1 MTTTTGIFIGIAVA
15 LVLVLISVAG
25 FRQIDTCEDHGW
37 VPIVIIEG
45 IFFTGLFAGLF
56 GNFGHETE
64 KEEKANIA
72 IKTTVN
78 ANYNDVV
85 NFHNDDTNKSF
96 VSDGSKYTFDYDDET
111 KTLTVFTDTNAN
123 VDAVF
128 VDGVKQNDQKTS
140 DNTDKKKDCVSY
152 KTDDAD
158 KTDADKTDNSSD
170 TANNSSPT
178 VPSTA
183 VSLQQ
188 KIQDKIQ
195 SRYSDAVIT
204 GFDTIKMSGTFSCD
218 NVQYSFQ
225 WKDDTLKVINADDAD
240 DVTYYKIAQ

>member
-1 MTTTTGIFIGIAVA
+1 MTTTTGIFIGIVIA

-25 FRQIDTCEDHGW
+25 FRQIDTCEDHDW

-45 IFFTGLFAGLF
+45 IFFTGLLAGLF
-56 GNFGHETE
+56 GSFGHETE
-64 KEEKANIA
+64 KEEKVNIA

-78 ANYNDVV
+78 ANYDDVV
-85 NFHNDDTNKSF
+85 NFHNGYTNKSF
-96 VSDGSKYTFDYDDET
+96 VSNGSKYTFDYDEET
-111 KTLTVFTDTNAN
+111 KTLTVFTDTNSN

-128 VDGVKQNDQKTS
+128 VNGVKQDNQKTS
-140 DNTDKKKDCVSY
+140 DKTDKKKDCVSY

-158 KTDADKTDNSSD
+158 KTDADKINSKPD
-170 TANNSSPT
+170 ITSSF
-178 VPSTA
+178 TA

-195 SRYSDAVIT
+195 SRYNDAVIT

-225 WKDDTLKVINADDAD
+225 WKDDMLEVINADDAD
-240 DVTYYKIAQ
+240 DVTYYKVAQ

>member
-25 FRQIDTCEDHGW
+25 FRQIDTCEDHDW

-45 IFFTGLFAGLF
+45 IFFTGLLAGLF
-56 GNFGHETE
+56 GSFGHETE
-64 KEEKANIA
+64 KEEKVNIA

-96 VSDGSKYTFDYDDET
+96 VSDGSKYTFDYDEET
-111 KTLTVFTDTNAN
+111 KTLTVFTDTNAD

-128 VDGVKQNDQKTS
+128 VNGVKQDNQKTS
-140 DNTDKKKDCVSY
+140 NNTNEKKDCVSY
-152 KTDDAD
+152 KADGVD
-158 KTDADKTDNSSD
+158 KTDIDKINSKPDANSD
-170 TANNSSPT
+170 LSST
-178 VPSTA
+178 T

-195 SRYSDAVIT
+195 SKYNGAVIT
-204 GFDTIKMSGTFSCD
+204 GFDTIKMSGAFSCN

-225 WKDDTLKVINADDAD
+225 WKDDTLEVINADDAD
-240 DVTYYKIAQ
+240 DVTYYKVAQ

>member
-1 MTTTTGIFIGIAVA
+1 MTTTTGIFIGIAVV

-25 FRQIDTCEDHGW
+25 FRQIDTCEDHDW

-45 IFFTGLFAGLF
+45 IFFTGLLAGLF
-56 GNFGHETE
+56 GSFGHETE
-64 KEEKANIA
+64 KEEKVNIA

-96 VSDGSKYTFDYDDET
+96 VSDGSKYTFDYDEET
-111 KTLTVFTDTNAN
+111 KTLTVFTDTNSN
-123 VDAVF
+123 VDAMF
-128 VDGVKQNDQKTS
+128 VNGVKQDNQKTS
-140 DNTDKKKDCVSY
+140 DKTDKKKDCVSY

-158 KTDADKTDNSSD
+158 KKPDTTSSSSS
-170 TANNSSPT
+170 TAS
-178 VPSTA
+178 STA

-195 SRYSDAVIT
+195 SRYNDAVIT

-218 NVQYSFQ
+218 NVQYNFQ
-225 WKDDTLKVINADDAD
+225 WKDDMLEVINADDAD
-240 DVTYYKIAQ
+240 DVTYYKVAQ